1 MTIKTKPF
9 DVSSHLKT
17 DEDIRE
23 FLDIMLEENG
33 IEGFQR
39 ALGYVAKAKG
49 MKTIAEKTNMS
60 RSSLYKS
67 LDESGS
73 PKLETIDKVI
83 HALGFRLSVEKAA

>member
-49 MKTIAEKTNMS
+49 MKEIAEKTKYEPFQFIQVT
-60 RSSLYKS
+60 R
-67 LDESGS
+67 
-73 PKLETIDKVI
+73 
-83 HALGFRLSVEKAA
+83 